1 MNVKEKEKIDR
12 VRKMQQTLEGEIER
26 EIERVSDFECESE
39 RENWESEKDAANF
52 RGRNRERQRSCS

>member
-12 VRKMQQTLEGEIER
+12 VRKMQQNLEGEIER

-39 RENWESEKDAANF
+39 REN
-52 RGRNRERQRSCS
+52 